1 MADQNMAKDKENVV
15 PLYSKEPEFVAD
27 EQILTRLK
35 ESSAIEDQLTVF
47 LMEPHEGELF
57 TPDVDPTGLWYS
69 FARPKAQA
77 LLKRFDVKPKDSSS

>member
-1 MADQNMAKDKENVV
+1 MQMMVK
-15 PLYSKEPEFVAD
+15 
-27 EQILTRLK
+27 LK
-35 ESSAIEDQLTVF
+35 ESTAIEDHVDCI

-77 LLKRFDVKPKDSSS
+77 ILKRFDVKSKDSSS